1 MPSQQAVVAE
11 CDFPSQS
18 LMDRRWVDRAYFR
31 DSYRFPIRSGGAT
44 PVGIFHAVL
53 AHHPSWVK
61 AVLIIRHRIA
71 ALCGLAVPTLSAVL
85 RPAINESYRVGE
97 TIGVWPIFA
106 LSETELVA
114 GRDNKHLDFRLSVLT
129 ETKDSVSSAVISTV
143 CVVHNWFGRVYL
155 FFVVPFHK
163 WGVRWL
169 ISNALAAGRL

>member
-1 MPSQQAVVAE
+1 MPSPKTVVAE
-11 CDFPSQS
+11 CEFPSQS
-18 LMDRRWVDRAYFR
+18 LIDRRWVDRAYFR
-31 DSYRFPIRSGGAT
+31 DSYRFPIRGGDAT
-44 PVGIFHAVL
+44 PIAIFHAVL
-53 AHHPSWVK
+53 AHHPWWIK
-61 AVLIIRHRIA
+61 AILIMRHRIA

-85 RPAINESYRVGE
+85 RPAINDSYRVGE

-106 LSETELVA
+106 LTEEELVA
-114 GRDNKHLDFRLSVLT
+114 GRDNKHLDFRLSVLK
-129 ETKDSVSSAVISTV
+129 EAGASAPCAVISTV